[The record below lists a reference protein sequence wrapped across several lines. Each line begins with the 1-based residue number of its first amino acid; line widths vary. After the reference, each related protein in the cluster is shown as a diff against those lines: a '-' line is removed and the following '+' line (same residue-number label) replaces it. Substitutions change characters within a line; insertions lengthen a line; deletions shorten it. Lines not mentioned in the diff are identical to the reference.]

1 MLLGVHITGEILGQK
16 VHMDTLIYSWA
27 IMGGI
32 LGISYLLT
40 RNLKIEAHNLKQ
52 TLLETL
58 WGLINGLT
66 SSQIPGDKGKNFIP
80 LIGGIF
86 IFTIFAYWLGLMPWK
101 IGEVFNFWPKLDN
114 GEPWEGSSPAAN
126 INVTL
131 GMALISLVTYI
142 LAGIKNGGVGY
153 ILNYFKPLGFVE
165 WLDLL
170 VRPLTLSLR
179 LFANT
184 IAGEVLVVSVLGL
197 VALVVPAVALAFEL
211 FVGLIQALVFSLLTT
226 VYIGTAMAH
235 SEHRPKTKDHRPFLG
250 L

>member
-1 MLLGVHITGEILGQK
+1 MSLGIHITSEVFGQK
-16 VHMDTLIYSWA
+16 VHLDTLVYSWS

-32 LGISYLLT
+32 LVASFLLT
-40 RNLKIEAHNLKQ
+40 RNLKIEGYSLKQ
-52 TLLETL
+52 TILETI

-66 SSQIPGDKGKNFIP
+66 SSQIPGNKGKNYIP

-101 IGEVFNFWPKLDN
+101 VFEALAVWPKLDN
-114 GEPWEGSSPAAN
+114 GEPWEGSSPAAD
-126 INVTL
+126 INVTG
-131 GMALISLVTYI
+131 GMAFISLITYI
-142 LAGIKNGGVGY
+142 FAGIKSGGAGY

-184 IAGEVLVVSVLGL
+184 IAGEVLVVSILGL
-197 VALVVPAVALAFEL
+197 VALVLPMFALAFEL
-211 FVGLIQALVFSLLTT
+211 FIGLIQALVFSLLTT
-226 VYIGTAMAH
+226 VYIGTAIAH
-235 SEHRPKTKDHRPFLG
+235 SDSEHEH
-250 L
+250 